1 MAVDQLNTTMPEGP
15 SIVILKELVQPFIGQ
30 TVEKVSNNNNKLDTD
45 PIQGQ
50 KITDFKTWGKSF
62 FICFKKLSIRI
73 HFGLFGSYRIN
84 EHTEKPARLHLQFDD
99 GELNFYACTLQLI
112 EQPLDELY
120 DWTADVMNP
129 KWSNAKAIAKML
141 ADPKMKACDALMDQ
155 QLFSGVG
162 NIIKN
167 EVLFRTRIHPLSEV
181 GSIPPKKLKEMV
193 NETVTYTFEFLK
205 WKKEGTLKKH
215 WEAYNKDTC
224 PRDKVP
230 FRKADLGK
238 SHRRTFYCDVC
249 MKLYK

>member
-1 MAVDQLNTTMPEGP
+1 MPEGP
-15 SIVILKELVQPFIGQ
+15 SIVILKELVQPFKGQ
-30 TVEKVSNNNNKLDTD
+30 TIEKASNNNKKLDAD
-45 PIQGQ
+45 ILAGQ

-62 FICFKKLSIRI
+62 FIFFKKFSIRI

-84 EHTEKPARLHLQFDD
+84 EHTAKPPRLHLQFND

-129 KWSNAKAIAKML
+129 KWSAAKAIAKMKAEPNL
-141 ADPKMKACDALMDQ
+141 LACDALMDQ
-155 QLFSGVG
+155 QIFSGVG

-167 EVLFRTRIHPLSEV
+167 EVLFRTRIHPLSLVAELP
-181 GSIPPKKLKEMV
+181 SKKLKEMV
-193 NETVTYTFEFLK
+193 NEAVIYTFEFLK

-215 WEAYNKDTC
+215 WEAYGQKVC

-230 FRKADLGK
+230 FHKADTGK
-238 SHRRTFYCDVC
+238 SHRRTHYCDICEV
-249 MKLYK
+249 LYQ